1 MGRGILVEF
10 GFCSLYGKD
19 DKGISNFFKEANN
32 RDVLGLRPMN
42 NRISEILFP
51 ECTTLMPNLV
61 YIYYLNAIYHVLKEK
76 GSEDDIDYYERMI
89 SHHIVEKHREECKGK
104 GFFDDA
110 KDRAYKKYKNKMKML
125 HYLDEGY
132 SINNVCLLD
141 ILKETDRYRFVKNV
155 IDNVEVGSDVE
166 DLTDYEKGCIYSPG
180 KLDEIEKLDYIR
192 RVLMPDDSRI
202 CRYSYTSNI
211 IASFLVPKSNKR
223 EDPVSKIYQKGKD
236 GKFEYKKLEELLEE
250 LKIKQNS
257 KSLYEFEE
265 IDKYDKYEDKYE
277 DKYGERVVIVGE
289 NGFCMYEYLRQS
301 QIYSIIQYIA
311 KLSYKRLLFSRDDD
325 KRKAYEEKIR
335 SKIAAYFEISNKI
348 KKEKIKKER
357 INNYWKKK
365 YENEN
370 FKGFI
375 SQGENGDLEECWNF
389 INKITIELDKIKK
402 FPNGQKKDK
411 KDINT
416 IYIEGIAKIVK
427 EREKQVQGAASKLGT
442 NLRNIEDTEDY
453 IDTFRWEYRP
463 TESQNRSPGTITM
476 CVSYYISEL
485 FYNYIKWE

>member
-1 MGRGILVEF
+1 MEF

-19 DKGISNFFKEANN
+19 DRGISNFFKEANN

-89 SHHIVEKHREECKGK
+89 IHHIVEKHREECKGK

-132 SINNVCLLD
+132 SINDVCLLD

-166 DLTDYEKGCIYSPG
+166 DLTDYEKDYIYSPG

-192 RVLMPDDSRI
+192 RVLMPDDDRI

-211 IASFLVPKSNKR
+211 IASFLGFKRAPVSNKKDVLR
-223 EDPVSKIYQKGKD
+223 EDSVSKLYKEGKA
-236 GKFEYKKLEELLEE
+236 GKFKYEELEE
-250 LKIKQNS
+250 LKIRQNG
-257 KSLYEFEE
+257 KSLYKFEE
-265 IDKYDKYEDKYE
+265 IDKY
-277 DKYGERVVIVGE
+277 GESIVGK
-289 NGFCMYEYLRQS
+289 FCMYEYLRQS

-335 SKIAAYFEISNKI
+335 SEIAAYFEISTEI
-348 KKEKIKKER
+348 KDDEIK
-357 INNYWKKK
+357 NYWKKK
-365 YENEN
+365 YENC
-370 FKGFI
+370 KGFI
-375 SQGENGDLEECWNF
+375 SQGEDGDLEECWNF
-389 INKITIELDKIKK
+389 INEIT
-402 FPNGQKKDK
+402 QKLKNVDI

-416 IYIEGIAKIVK
+416 SDIDEIASIVK
-427 EREKQVQGAASKLGT
+427 KREKYVQGAASKLGT

-463 TESQNRSPGTITM
+463 TERQNRSPGTITM

-485 FYNYIKWE
+485 FYN

>member
-1 MGRGILVEF
+1 MEF

-19 DKGISNFFKEANN
+19 DRGISNFFKEANN

-132 SINNVCLLD
+132 SINDVCLLD

-166 DLTDYEKGCIYSPG
+166 DLTDEQDYIYSPG

-192 RVLMPDDSRI
+192 RVLMPDDDRI

-211 IASFLVPKSNKR
+211 IASFLGFKRAPVSNKKDVLR
-223 EDPVSKIYQKGKD
+223 EDSVSKLYKEGKA
-236 GKFEYKKLEELLEE
+236 GKFKYEKLEDLLEE
-250 LKIKQNS
+250 LKIRQNG
-257 KSLYEFEE
+257 KSLYKFEE
-265 IDKYDKYEDKYE
+265 IDKY
-277 DKYGERVVIVGE
+277 GESIVGK
-289 NGFCMYEYLRQS
+289 FCMYEYLRQS

-335 SKIAAYFEISNKI
+335 SEIAAYFEISTEI
-348 KKEKIKKER
+348 KDDEIK
-357 INNYWKKK
+357 NYWKKK
-365 YENEN
+365 YENC
-370 FKGFI
+370 KGFI
-375 SQGENGDLEECWNF
+375 SQGEDGDLEECWNF
-389 INKITIELDKIKK
+389 INEIT
-402 FPNGQKKDK
+402 QKLKNVDI

-416 IYIEGIAKIVK
+416 SDIDEIASIVK
-427 EREKQVQGAASKLGT
+427 KREKYVQGAASKLGT

-463 TESQNRSPGTITM
+463 TERQNRSPGTITM

-485 FYNYIKWE
+485 FYN

>member
-1 MGRGILVEF
+1 MYNWCRALHRDVGVRHFLNMGRGILVEF

-76 GSEDDIDYYERMI
+76 GSEDDVDYYEKMI

-125 HYLDEGY
+125 HYLDEKY
-132 SINNVCLLD
+132 SINGVCLLD
-141 ILKETDRYRFVKNV
+141 ILRETDRYRFVKNV

-211 IASFLVPKSNKR
+211 ITSFLGFKR
-223 EDPVSKIYQKGKD
+223 APVSKIYKKGKE
-236 GKFEYKKLEELLEE
+236 GKFKYEKLEDLLEE

-265 IDKYDKYEDKYE
+265 IDNYGKDIEGKY
-277 DKYGERVVIVGE
+277 
-289 NGFCMYEYLRQS
+289 NGFRMYEYLRQS

-311 KLSYKRLLFSRDDD
+311 KLSYKWLLFSRDDD
-325 KRKAYEEKIR
+325 KRKSYEEKIK
-335 SKIAAYFEISNKI
+335 SEIAAYFDISTEIKDAGI
-348 KKEKIKKER
+348 K
-357 INNYWKKK
+357 NYWKKK
-365 YENEN
+365 YENC
-370 FKGFI
+370 KGFI
-375 SQGENGDLEECWNF
+375 SQGEDGDLEECWNF
-389 INKITIELDKIKK
+389 INKLT
-402 FPNGQKKDK
+402 QKLKEVDI

-416 IYIEGIAKIVK
+416 SDIKEIARIVE

-463 TESQNRSPGTITM
+463 TERQNRSLGIM

>member
-1 MGRGILVEF
+1 MRRGILVEF

-132 SINNVCLLD
+132 SINDVCLLD

-166 DLTDYEKGCIYSPG
+166 DLTDYEKDYIYSPG
-180 KLDEIEKLDYIR
+180 ELDEIEKLDYIR
-192 RVLMPDDSRI
+192 RVLMPDDDRI

-211 IASFLVPKSNKR
+211 IASFLGFKRAPVSNKKDVLR
-223 EDPVSKIYQKGKD
+223 EDSVSKLYKEGKA
-236 GKFEYKKLEELLEE
+236 GKFKYEKLEDLLEE
-250 LKIKQNS
+250 LKIRQNS
-257 KSLYEFEE
+257 KSLYKFEE
-265 IDKYDKYEDKYE
+265 IDKY
-277 DKYGERVVIVGE
+277 GESIVGK
-289 NGFCMYEYLRQS
+289 FCMYEYLRQS
-301 QIYSIIQYIA
+301 QIYSIIHYIA

-335 SKIAAYFEISNKI
+335 SEIAAYFEISTEI
-348 KKEKIKKER
+348 KDDEIK
-357 INNYWKKK
+357 NYWKKK
-365 YENEN
+365 YENC
-370 FKGFI
+370 KGFI
-375 SQGENGDLEECWNF
+375 SQGEDGDLEECWNF
-389 INKITIELDKIKK
+389 INEIT
-402 FPNGQKKDK
+402 QKLKNVDI

-416 IYIEGIAKIVK
+416 SDIDEIASIVK
-427 EREKQVQGAASKLGT
+427 KREKYVQGAASKLGT

-463 TESQNRSPGTITM
+463 TERQNRSPGTITM

-485 FYNYIKWE
+485 FYN

>member
-132 SINNVCLLD
+132 SINDVCLLD
-141 ILKETDRYRFVKNV
+141 ILKETDRYKFVKNV

-166 DLTDYEKGCIYSPG
+166 DLTDYEKDYIYSPG

-192 RVLMPDDSRI
+192 RVLMPDDDRI

-211 IASFLVPKSNKR
+211 IASFLGFKRAPVSNKKDVLR
-223 EDPVSKIYQKGKD
+223 EDSVSKLYKEGKA
-236 GKFEYKKLEELLEE
+236 GKFKYEKLEDLLEE
-250 LKIKQNS
+250 LKIRQNS
-257 KSLYEFEE
+257 KSLYKFEE
-265 IDKYDKYEDKYE
+265 IDKY
-277 DKYGERVVIVGE
+277 GESIVGK
-289 NGFCMYEYLRQS
+289 FCMYEYLRQS

-335 SKIAAYFEISNKI
+335 SEIAAYFEISTEI
-348 KKEKIKKER
+348 KDDEIKDDEIK
-357 INNYWKKK
+357 NYWKKK
-365 YENEN
+365 YENC
-370 FKGFI
+370 KGFI
-375 SQGENGDLEECWNF
+375 SQGEDGDLEECWNF
-389 INKITIELDKIKK
+389 INKITKK
-402 FPNGQKKDK
+402 LEEVDI

-416 IYIEGIAKIVK
+416 SDIDEIASIVK
-427 EREKQVQGAASKLGT
+427 KREKYVQGAASKLGT

-463 TESQNRSPGTITM
+463 TERQNRSPGTITM

-485 FYNYIKWE
+485 FYN

>member
-19 DKGISNFFKEANN
+19 DRGISNFFKEANN

-132 SINNVCLLD
+132 SINDVCLLD

-166 DLTDYEKGCIYSPG
+166 DLTDYEKDYIYSPG

-192 RVLMPDDSRI
+192 RVLMPDDDRI

-211 IASFLVPKSNKR
+211 IASFLGFKRAPVSNKKDLLR
-223 EDPVSKIYQKGKD
+223 EDSVSKLYKEGKA
-236 GKFEYKKLEELLEE
+236 GKFKYEKLEDLLEE
-250 LKIKQNS
+250 LKIRQNG
-257 KSLYEFEE
+257 KSLYKFEE
-265 IDKYDKYEDKYE
+265 IDKY
-277 DKYGERVVIVGE
+277 GESIVGK
-289 NGFCMYEYLRQS
+289 FCMYEYLRQS

-335 SKIAAYFEISNKI
+335 SEIAAYFEISTEI
-348 KKEKIKKER
+348 KDDEIK
-357 INNYWKKK
+357 NYWKKK
-365 YENEN
+365 YENC
-370 FKGFI
+370 KGFI
-375 SQGENGDLEECWNF
+375 SQGEDGDLEECWNF
-389 INKITIELDKIKK
+389 INEIT
-402 FPNGQKKDK
+402 QKLKNVDI

-416 IYIEGIAKIVK
+416 SDIDEIASIVK
-427 EREKQVQGAASKLGT
+427 KREKYVQGAASKLGT

-463 TESQNRSPGTITM
+463 TERQNRSPGTITM

-485 FYNYIKWE
+485 FYN

>member
-19 DKGISNFFKEANN
+19 DRGISNFFKEANN

-132 SINNVCLLD
+132 SINDVCLLD

-166 DLTDYEKGCIYSPG
+166 DLTDYEKDYIYSPG

-192 RVLMPDDSRI
+192 RVLMPDDDRI

-211 IASFLVPKSNKR
+211 IASFLGFKRAPVSNKKDVLR
-223 EDPVSKIYQKGKD
+223 EDSVSKLYKEGKA
-236 GKFEYKKLEELLEE
+236 GKFKYEKLEDLLEE
-250 LKIKQNS
+250 LKIRQNG
-257 KSLYEFEE
+257 KSLYKFEE
-265 IDKYDKYEDKYE
+265 IDKY
-277 DKYGERVVIVGE
+277 GESIVGK
-289 NGFCMYEYLRQS
+289 FCMYEYLRQS

-335 SKIAAYFEISNKI
+335 SEIAAYFEISTEI
-348 KKEKIKKER
+348 KDDEIK
-357 INNYWKKK
+357 NYWKKK
-365 YENEN
+365 YENC
-370 FKGFI
+370 KGFI
-375 SQGENGDLEECWNF
+375 SQGEDGDLEECWNF
-389 INKITIELDKIKK
+389 INEIT
-402 FPNGQKKDK
+402 QKLKNVDI

-416 IYIEGIAKIVK
+416 SDIDEIASIVK
-427 EREKQVQGAASKLGT
+427 KREKYVQGAASKLGT

-453 IDTFRWEYRP
+453 IDTFR
-463 TESQNRSPGTITM
+463 
-476 CVSYYISEL
+476 
-485 FYNYIKWE
+485 

>member
-19 DKGISNFFKEANN
+19 DRGISNFFKEANN

-132 SINNVCLLD
+132 SINDVCLLD

-166 DLTDYEKGCIYSPG
+166 DLTDYEKDYIYSPG

-192 RVLMPDDSRI
+192 RVLMPDDDRI

-211 IASFLVPKSNKR
+211 IASFLGFKRAPVSNKKDVLR
-223 EDPVSKIYQKGKD
+223 EDSVSKLYKEGKA
-236 GKFEYKKLEELLEE
+236 GKFKYEKLEDLLEE
-250 LKIKQNS
+250 LKIRQHG
-257 KSLYEFEE
+257 KSLYKFEE
-265 IDKYDKYEDKYE
+265 IDKY
-277 DKYGERVVIVGE
+277 GESIVGK
-289 NGFCMYEYLRQS
+289 FCMYEYLRQS

-335 SKIAAYFEISNKI
+335 SEIAAYFEISTEI
-348 KKEKIKKER
+348 KDDEIK
-357 INNYWKKK
+357 NYWKKK
-365 YENEN
+365 YENC
-370 FKGFI
+370 KGFI
-375 SQGENGDLEECWNF
+375 SQGEDGDLEECWNF
-389 INKITIELDKIKK
+389 INEIT
-402 FPNGQKKDK
+402 QKLKNVDI

-416 IYIEGIAKIVK
+416 SDIDEIASIVK
-427 EREKQVQGAASKLGT
+427 KREKYVQGAASKLGT

-463 TESQNRSPGTITM
+463 TERQNRSPGTITM

-485 FYNYIKWE
+485 FYN

>member
-1 MGRGILVEF
+1 MEF

-76 GSEDDIDYYERMI
+76 GSEDDVDYYERMI

-125 HYLDEGY
+125 HYLDEKY
-132 SINNVCLLD
+132 SINGVCLLD
-141 ILKETDRYRFVKNV
+141 ILRETDRYRFVKNV

-166 DLTDYEKGCIYSPG
+166 DLTDYEKDYIYSPG

-192 RVLMPDDSRI
+192 RVLMPDDDRI

-211 IASFLVPKSNKR
+211 IASFLAPVSNKKDVLR
-223 EDPVSKIYQKGKD
+223 EDSVSKLYKEGKE
-236 GKFEYKKLEELLEE
+236 GKFKYEKLEDLLEE
-250 LKIKQNS
+250 LKIKPKS
-257 KSLYEFEE
+257 KYLYEFEK
-265 IDKYDKYEDKYE
+265 IDKYDKY
-277 DKYGERVVIVGE
+277 GESIVGKD
-289 NGFCMYEYLRQS
+289 NGFYMYEYLRQS

-311 KLSYKRLLFSRDDD
+311 KLSYKWLLFSRDDD
-325 KRKAYEEKIR
+325 KRKSYEEKIR
-335 SKIAAYFEISNKI
+335 SEIAVYFEISTEI
-348 KKEKIKKER
+348 KEEKIE
-357 INNYWKKK
+357 NYWKKK
-365 YENEN
+365 YEDC
-370 FKGFI
+370 KSFI
-375 SQGENGDLEECWNF
+375 SQGEDGDLGECWDF
-389 INKITIELDKIKK
+389 INKLTIELE
-402 FPNGQKKDK
+402 

-416 IYIEGIAKIVK
+416 SDIEKIASIVE
-427 EREKQVQGAASKLGT
+427 EREKHVQGAASKLGT

-463 TESQNRSPGTITM
+463 TESQNRYPGTITM

>member
-19 DKGISNFFKEANN
+19 DRGISNFFKEANN

-132 SINNVCLLD
+132 SINDVCLLD
-141 ILKETDRYRFVKNV
+141 ILKETDRYKFVKNV

-166 DLTDYEKGCIYSPG
+166 DLTDYEKDYIYSPG
-180 KLDEIEKLDYIR
+180 KLDEIEKMDYIR
-192 RVLMPDDSRI
+192 RVLMPDDDRI

-211 IASFLVPKSNKR
+211 IASFLGLKKTPVSNKKDVLR
-223 EDPVSKIYQKGKD
+223 EDSVSKLYKEGKA
-236 GKFEYKKLEELLEE
+236 GKFKYEKLED
-250 LKIKQNS
+250 LKIRQNS
-257 KSLYEFEE
+257 KSLYKFEE
-265 IDKYDKYEDKYE
+265 IDN
-277 DKYGERVVIVGE
+277 YGESIKGK
-289 NGFCMYEYLRQS
+289 FCMYEYLRQS

-311 KLSYKRLLFSRDDD
+311 KLSYKWLLFRRDDD

-335 SKIAAYFEISNKI
+335 SEIAAYFEISTEI
-348 KKEKIKKER
+348 KEEKIK
-357 INNYWKKK
+357 NYWTGK
-365 YENEN
+365 YEKC
-370 FKGFI
+370 KGFI
-375 SQGENGDLEECWNF
+375 GHGENGDLEECWNF
-389 INKITIELDKIKK
+389 IYKITKK
-402 FPNGQKKDK
+402 LEEVDI

-416 IYIEGIAKIVK
+416 SDIEKIAKIVE
-427 EREKQVQGAASKLGT
+427 EREKHVQGAASKLGT

-463 TESQNRSPGTITM
+463 TERQNRFPGTITM

-485 FYNYIKWE
+485 FYN

>member
-19 DKGISNFFKEANN
+19 DRGISNFFKEANN

-132 SINNVCLLD
+132 SINDVCLLD

-166 DLTDYEKGCIYSPG
+166 DLTDYEKDYIYSPG

-192 RVLMPDDSRI
+192 RVLMPDDDRI

-211 IASFLVPKSNKR
+211 IASFLGFKRAPVSNKKDVLR
-223 EDPVSKIYQKGKD
+223 EDSVSKLYKEGKA
-236 GKFEYKKLEELLEE
+236 GKFKYEKLEDLLEE
-250 LKIKQNS
+250 LKIRQNG
-257 KSLYEFEE
+257 KSLYKFEE
-265 IDKYDKYEDKYE
+265 IDKY
-277 DKYGERVVIVGE
+277 GESIVGK
-289 NGFCMYEYLRQS
+289 FCMYEYLRQS

-335 SKIAAYFEISNKI
+335 SEIAAYFEISTEI
-348 KKEKIKKER
+348 KDDEIK
-357 INNYWKKK
+357 NYWKKK
-365 YENEN
+365 YENC
-370 FKGFI
+370 KGFI
-375 SQGENGDLEECWNF
+375 SQGEDGDLEECWNF
-389 INKITIELDKIKK
+389 INEIT
-402 FPNGQKKDK
+402 QKLKNVDI

-416 IYIEGIAKIVK
+416 SDIDEIASIVK
-427 EREKQVQGAASKLGT
+427 KREKYVQGAASKLGT

-463 TESQNRSPGTITM
+463 TERQNRSPGTITM

-485 FYNYIKWE
+485 FYN

>member
-1 MGRGILVEF
+1 MEF

-19 DKGISNFFKEANN
+19 DRGISNFFKEANN

-132 SINNVCLLD
+132 SINDVCLLD

-166 DLTDYEKGCIYSPG
+166 DLTDYEKDYIYSPG

-192 RVLMPDDSRI
+192 RVLMPDDDRI

-211 IASFLVPKSNKR
+211 IASFLGFKRAPVSNKKDVLR
-223 EDPVSKIYQKGKD
+223 EDSVSKLYKEGKA
-236 GKFEYKKLEELLEE
+236 GKFKYEKLEDLLEE
-250 LKIKQNS
+250 LKIRQNS
-257 KSLYEFEE
+257 KSLYKFEE
-265 IDKYDKYEDKYE
+265 IDKY
-277 DKYGERVVIVGE
+277 GESIVGK
-289 NGFCMYEYLRQS
+289 FCMYEYLRQS

-335 SKIAAYFEISNKI
+335 SEIAAYFEISTEI
-348 KKEKIKKER
+348 KDDEIK
-357 INNYWKKK
+357 NYWKKK
-365 YENEN
+365 YENC
-370 FKGFI
+370 KGFI
-375 SQGENGDLEECWNF
+375 SQGEDGDLEECWNF
-389 INKITIELDKIKK
+389 INEIT
-402 FPNGQKKDK
+402 QKLKNVDI

-416 IYIEGIAKIVK
+416 SDIDEIASIVK
-427 EREKQVQGAASKLGT
+427 KREKYVQGAASKLGT

-463 TESQNRSPGTITM
+463 TERQNRSPGTITM

-485 FYNYIKWE
+485 FYN

>member
-76 GSEDDIDYYERMI
+76 GSEDDVDYYERMI
-89 SHHIVEKHREECKGK
+89 SHHIVEKHREECKRK

-125 HYLDEGY
+125 HYLDEEY

-211 IASFLVPKSNKR
+211 ITSFLGFKR
-223 EDPVSKIYQKGKD
+223 APVSKIYKKGKE
-236 GKFEYKKLEELLEE
+236 GKFKYEKLEDLLEE

-265 IDKYDKYEDKYE
+265 IDN
-277 DKYGERVVIVGE
+277 YGKDIEGE
-289 NGFCMYEYLRQS
+289 YNRFRMYEYLRQS

-311 KLSYKRLLFSRDDD
+311 KLSYKWLLFSRDDD
-325 KRKAYEEKIR
+325 KRKSYEEKIR
-335 SKIAAYFEISNKI
+335 SEIAAYFEISTEI
-348 KKEKIKKER
+348 KDDIKE
-357 INNYWKKK
+357 NYWEKK
-365 YENEN
+365 YKNC
-370 FKGFI
+370 KGFI
-375 SQGENGDLEECWNF
+375 SQGEDGDLGECWDF
-389 INKITIELDKIKK
+389 IYELTEKLGEVDI
-402 FPNGQKKDK
+402 

-416 IYIEGIAKIVK
+416 SDIDTIAGIVE

-485 FYNYIKWE
+485 FYDYIKWE

>member
-1 MGRGILVEF
+1 MEF

-19 DKGISNFFKEANN
+19 DRGISNFFKEANN

-132 SINNVCLLD
+132 SINDVCLLD

-166 DLTDYEKGCIYSPG
+166 DLTDYEKDYIYSPG

-192 RVLMPDDSRI
+192 RVLMPDDDRI

-211 IASFLVPKSNKR
+211 IASFLGFKRAPVSNKKDVLR
-223 EDPVSKIYQKGKD
+223 EDSVSKLYKEGKA
-236 GKFEYKKLEELLEE
+236 GKFKYEKLEDLLEE
-250 LKIKQNS
+250 LKIRQNS
-257 KSLYEFEE
+257 KSLYKFEE
-265 IDKYDKYEDKYE
+265 IDKY
-277 DKYGERVVIVGE
+277 GESIVGK
-289 NGFCMYEYLRQS
+289 FCMYEYLRQS

-335 SKIAAYFEISNKI
+335 SEIAAYFEISTEI
-348 KKEKIKKER
+348 KDDEIK
-357 INNYWKKK
+357 NYWKKK
-365 YENEN
+365 YENC
-370 FKGFI
+370 KGFI
-375 SQGENGDLEECWNF
+375 SQGEDGDLEECWNF
-389 INKITIELDKIKK
+389 INEIT
-402 FPNGQKKDK
+402 QKLKNVDI

-416 IYIEGIAKIVK
+416 SDIDEIASIVK
-427 EREKQVQGAASKLGT
+427 KREKYVQGAASKLGT

-453 IDTFRWEYRP
+453 IAR
-463 TESQNRSPGTITM
+463 ESVCGR
-476 CVSYYISEL
+476 
-485 FYNYIKWE
+485 

>member
-10 GFCSLYGKD
+10 GFCSLYGKGD
-19 DKGISNFFKEANN
+19 RGISNFFKEANN
-32 RDVLGLRPMN
+32 KDVLGLRPMN

-76 GSEDDIDYYERMI
+76 GSEDDVDYYERMI

-125 HYLDEGY
+125 HYLDEKY
-132 SINNVCLLD
+132 SINGVCLLD
-141 ILKETDRYRFVKNV
+141 ILKETDRYKFVKNV

-166 DLTDYEKGCIYSPG
+166 DLTDYEKDYIYSPG

-192 RVLMPDDSRI
+192 RVLMPDDDRI

-211 IASFLVPKSNKR
+211 IASFLAPVSNKKDVLR
-223 EDPVSKIYQKGKD
+223 EDSVSKLYKEGKE
-236 GKFEYKKLEELLEE
+236 GKFKYEKLEDLLEE
-250 LKIKQNS
+250 LKIKPKS
-257 KSLYEFEE
+257 KYLYEFEK
-265 IDKYDKYEDKYE
+265 IDKYDKY
-277 DKYGERVVIVGE
+277 GESIVGKD
-289 NGFCMYEYLRQS
+289 NGFYMYEYLRQS

-311 KLSYKRLLFSRDDD
+311 KLSYKWLLFSRDDD
-325 KRKAYEEKIR
+325 KRKSYEEKIR
-335 SKIAAYFEISNKI
+335 SEIAVYFEISTEI
-348 KKEKIKKER
+348 KEEKIE
-357 INNYWKKK
+357 NYWKKK
-365 YENEN
+365 YEDC
-370 FKGFI
+370 KSFI
-375 SQGENGDLEECWNF
+375 SQREDGDLGECWDF
-389 INKITIELDKIKK
+389 INKLTIELE
-402 FPNGQKKDK
+402 

-416 IYIEGIAKIVK
+416 SDIEKIASIVE
-427 EREKQVQGAASKLGT
+427 EREKHVQGAASKLGT

-463 TESQNRSPGTITM
+463 TESQNRYPGTITM

>member
-1 MGRGILVEF
+1 MEF

-19 DKGISNFFKEANN
+19 DRGISNFFKEANN

-132 SINNVCLLD
+132 SINDVCLLD

-166 DLTDYEKGCIYSPG
+166 DLTDYEKDYIYSPG

-192 RVLMPDDSRI
+192 RVLMPDDDRI

-211 IASFLVPKSNKR
+211 IASFLGFKRAPVSNKKDVLR
-223 EDPVSKIYQKGKD
+223 EDSVSKLYKEGKA
-236 GKFEYKKLEELLEE
+236 GKFKYEKLEDLLEE
-250 LKIKQNS
+250 LKIRQNG
-257 KSLYEFEE
+257 KSLYKFEE
-265 IDKYDKYEDKYE
+265 IDKY
-277 DKYGERVVIVGE
+277 GESIVGK
-289 NGFCMYEYLRQS
+289 FCMYEYLRQS

-335 SKIAAYFEISNKI
+335 SEIAAYFEISTEI
-348 KKEKIKKER
+348 KDDEIK
-357 INNYWKKK
+357 NYWKKK
-365 YENEN
+365 YENC
-370 FKGFI
+370 KGFI
-375 SQGENGDLEECWNF
+375 SQGEDGDLEECWNF
-389 INKITIELDKIKK
+389 INEIT
-402 FPNGQKKDK
+402 QKLKNVDI

-416 IYIEGIAKIVK
+416 SDIDEIASIVK
-427 EREKQVQGAASKLGT
+427 KREKYVRGAASKLGT

-463 TESQNRSPGTITM
+463 TERQNRSPGTITM

-485 FYNYIKWE
+485 FYN

>member
-1 MGRGILVEF
+1 MEF

-19 DKGISNFFKEANN
+19 DRGISNFFKEANN
-32 RDVLGLRPMN
+32 KDVLGLRPMN

-61 YIYYLNAIYHVLKEK
+61 YIYYLNAIYHVLKEN

-125 HYLDEGY
+125 HYLDEKY
-132 SINNVCLLD
+132 SINGVCLLD
-141 ILKETDRYRFVKNV
+141 ILKETDRYKFVKNV

-192 RVLMPDDSRI
+192 RVLMPDDDRI

-211 IASFLVPKSNKR
+211 IASFLGFKKTPVSNKKDVLR
-223 EDPVSKIYQKGKD
+223 EDSVSKLYKEGKA
-236 GKFEYKKLEELLEE
+236 GKFKYEKLED
-250 LKIKQNS
+250 LKIRQNS
-257 KSLYEFEE
+257 KSLYKFEE
-265 IDKYDKYEDKYE
+265 IDN
-277 DKYGERVVIVGE
+277 YGESIVGKD
-289 NGFCMYEYLRQS
+289 NGFRMYEYLRQS

-311 KLSYKRLLFSRDDD
+311 KLSYKRLLFRRDDD

-335 SKIAAYFEISNKI
+335 SEIAAYFKICNKI
-348 KKEKIKKER
+348 
-357 INNYWKKK
+357 NGNYWKSK
-365 YENEN
+365 YEKC
-370 FKGFI
+370 KGFI
-375 SQGENGDLEECWNF
+375 SQGEDGDLEECWNF
-389 INKITIELDKIKK
+389 IYKITKK
-402 FPNGQKKDK
+402 LEEVDI

-416 IYIEGIAKIVK
+416 SDIEKIAKIVE
-427 EREKQVQGAASKLGT
+427 EREKHVQGAASKLGT

-463 TESQNRSPGTITM
+463 TERQNRSPGTITM

-485 FYNYIKWE
+485 FYN

>member
-1 MGRGILVEF
+1 MSGIFEYGKGILVEF

-19 DKGISNFFKEANN
+19 DRGISNFFKEANN

-132 SINNVCLLD
+132 SINDVCLLD

-166 DLTDYEKGCIYSPG
+166 DLTDYEKDYIYSPG

-192 RVLMPDDSRI
+192 RVLMPDDDRI

-211 IASFLVPKSNKR
+211 IASFLGFKRAPVSNKKDVLR
-223 EDPVSKIYQKGKD
+223 EDSVSKLYKEGKA
-236 GKFEYKKLEELLEE
+236 GKFKYEKLEDLLEE
-250 LKIKQNS
+250 LKIRQNS
-257 KSLYEFEE
+257 KSLYKFEE
-265 IDKYDKYEDKYE
+265 IDKY
-277 DKYGERVVIVGE
+277 GESIVGK
-289 NGFCMYEYLRQS
+289 FCMYEYLRQS

-335 SKIAAYFEISNKI
+335 SEIAAYFEISTEI
-348 KKEKIKKER
+348 KDDEIK
-357 INNYWKKK
+357 NYWKKK
-365 YENEN
+365 YENC
-370 FKGFI
+370 KGFI
-375 SQGENGDLEECWNF
+375 SQGEDGDLEECWNF
-389 INKITIELDKIKK
+389 INEIT
-402 FPNGQKKDK
+402 QKLKNVDI

-416 IYIEGIAKIVK
+416 SDIDEIASIVK
-427 EREKQVQGAASKLGT
+427 KREKYVQGAASKLGT

-463 TESQNRSPGTITM
+463 TERQNRFPGTITM

-485 FYNYIKWE
+485 FYN

>member
-1 MGRGILVEF
+1 MEF

-19 DKGISNFFKEANN
+19 DRGISNFFKEANN

-132 SINNVCLLD
+132 SINDVCLLD

-166 DLTDYEKGCIYSPG
+166 DLTDYEKDYIYSPG

-192 RVLMPDDSRI
+192 RVLMPDDDRI

-211 IASFLVPKSNKR
+211 IASFLGFKRAPVSNKKDVLR
-223 EDPVSKIYQKGKD
+223 EDYVSKLYKEGKA
-236 GKFEYKKLEELLEE
+236 GKFKYEKLEDLLEE
-250 LKIKQNS
+250 LKIRQNS
-257 KSLYEFEE
+257 KSLYKFEE
-265 IDKYDKYEDKYE
+265 IDKY
-277 DKYGERVVIVGE
+277 GESIVGK
-289 NGFCMYEYLRQS
+289 FCMYEYLRQS

-335 SKIAAYFEISNKI
+335 SEIAAYFEISTEI
-348 KKEKIKKER
+348 KDDEIK
-357 INNYWKKK
+357 NYWKKK
-365 YENEN
+365 YENC
-370 FKGFI
+370 KGFI
-375 SQGENGDLEECWNF
+375 SQGEDGDLEECWNF
-389 INKITIELDKIKK
+389 INEIT
-402 FPNGQKKDK
+402 QKLKNVDI

-416 IYIEGIAKIVK
+416 SDIDEIASIVK
-427 EREKQVQGAASKLGT
+427 KREKYVQGAASKLGT

-463 TESQNRSPGTITM
+463 TERQNRSPGTITM

-485 FYNYIKWE
+485 FYN

>member
-19 DKGISNFFKEANN
+19 DRGISNFFKEANN

-132 SINNVCLLD
+132 SINDVCLLD

-166 DLTDYEKGCIYSPG
+166 DLTDYEKDYIYSPG

-192 RVLMPDDSRI
+192 RVLMPDDDRI

-211 IASFLVPKSNKR
+211 IASFLGFKRAPVSNKKDVLR
-223 EDPVSKIYQKGKD
+223 EDSVSKLYKEGKA
-236 GKFEYKKLEELLEE
+236 GKFKYEKLEDLLEE
-250 LKIKQNS
+250 LKIRQNG
-257 KSLYEFEE
+257 KSLYKFEE
-265 IDKYDKYEDKYE
+265 IDKY
-277 DKYGERVVIVGE
+277 GESIVGK
-289 NGFCMYEYLRQS
+289 FCMYEYLRQS

-335 SKIAAYFEISNKI
+335 SEIAAYFEISTEI
-348 KKEKIKKER
+348 KDDEIK
-357 INNYWKKK
+357 NYWKKK
-365 YENEN
+365 YENC
-370 FKGFI
+370 KGFI
-375 SQGENGDLEECWNF
+375 SQGEDGDLEECWNF
-389 INKITIELDKIKK
+389 INEIT
-402 FPNGQKKDK
+402 QKLKNVDI

-416 IYIEGIAKIVK
+416 SDIDEIASIVK
-427 EREKQVQGAASKLGT
+427 KREKYVQGAASKLGT

-463 TESQNRSPGTITM
+463 TERQNRFPGTITM

-485 FYNYIKWE
+485 FYN

>member
-10 GFCSLYGKD
+10 GFCSLYGKGD
-19 DKGISNFFKEANN
+19 RGISNFFKEANN
-32 RDVLGLRPMN
+32 KDVLGLRPMN

-76 GSEDDIDYYERMI
+76 GSEDDVDYYERMI

-125 HYLDEGY
+125 HYLDEKY
-132 SINNVCLLD
+132 SINGVCLLD
-141 ILKETDRYRFVKNV
+141 ILKETDRYKFVKNV

-166 DLTDYEKGCIYSPG
+166 DLTDYEKAYIYSPG

-192 RVLMPDDSRI
+192 RVLMPDDDRI

-211 IASFLVPKSNKR
+211 IASFLAPVSNKKDVLR
-223 EDPVSKIYQKGKD
+223 EDSVSKLYKEGKE
-236 GKFEYKKLEELLEE
+236 GKFKYEKLEDLLEE
-250 LKIKQNS
+250 LKIKPKS
-257 KSLYEFEE
+257 KYLYEFEK
-265 IDKYDKYEDKYE
+265 IDKYDKY
-277 DKYGERVVIVGE
+277 GESIVGKD
-289 NGFCMYEYLRQS
+289 NGFYMYEYLRQS

-311 KLSYKRLLFSRDDD
+311 KLSYKWLLFSRDDD
-325 KRKAYEEKIR
+325 KRKSYEEKIR
-335 SKIAAYFEISNKI
+335 SEIAVYFEISTEI
-348 KKEKIKKER
+348 KEEKIE
-357 INNYWKKK
+357 NYWKKK
-365 YENEN
+365 YEDC
-370 FKGFI
+370 KSFI
-375 SQGENGDLEECWNF
+375 SQGEDGDLGECWDF
-389 INKITIELDKIKK
+389 INKLTIELE
-402 FPNGQKKDK
+402 

-416 IYIEGIAKIVK
+416 SDIEKIASIVE
-427 EREKQVQGAASKLGT
+427 EREKHVQGAASKLGT

-463 TESQNRSPGTITM
+463 TESQNRYPGTITM

>member
-1 MGRGILVEF
+1 MEF
-10 GFCSLYGKD
+10 GFCSLYGKGD
-19 DKGISNFFKEANN
+19 RGISNFFKEANN
-32 RDVLGLRPMN
+32 KDVLGLRPMN
-42 NRISEILFP
+42 KRISEILFP

-76 GSEDDIDYYERMI
+76 GSEDDVDYYERMI

-125 HYLDEGY
+125 HYLDEKY
-132 SINNVCLLD
+132 SINGVCLLD
-141 ILKETDRYRFVKNV
+141 ILKETDRYKFVKNV

-166 DLTDYEKGCIYSPG
+166 DLTDYEKDYIYSPG

-192 RVLMPDDSRI
+192 RVLMPDDDRI

-211 IASFLVPKSNKR
+211 IASFLAPVSNKKDVLR
-223 EDPVSKIYQKGKD
+223 EDSVSKLYKEGKE
-236 GKFEYKKLEELLEE
+236 GKFKYEKLEDLLEE
-250 LKIKQNS
+250 LKIKPKS
-257 KSLYEFEE
+257 KYLYEFEK
-265 IDKYDKYEDKYE
+265 IDKYDKY
-277 DKYGERVVIVGE
+277 GESIVGKD
-289 NGFCMYEYLRQS
+289 NGFYMYEYLRQS

-311 KLSYKRLLFSRDDD
+311 KLSYKWLLFSRDDD
-325 KRKAYEEKIR
+325 KRKSYEEKIR
-335 SKIAAYFEISNKI
+335 SEIAVYFEISTEI
-348 KKEKIKKER
+348 KEEKIE
-357 INNYWKKK
+357 NYWKKK
-365 YENEN
+365 YEDC
-370 FKGFI
+370 KSFI
-375 SQGENGDLEECWNF
+375 SQGEDGDLGECWDF
-389 INKITIELDKIKK
+389 INKLTIELE
-402 FPNGQKKDK
+402 

-416 IYIEGIAKIVK
+416 SDIEKIASIVE
-427 EREKQVQGAASKLGT
+427 EREKHVQGAASKLGT

-463 TESQNRSPGTITM
+463 TESQNRYPGTITM

>member
-1 MGRGILVEF
+1 MEF

-19 DKGISNFFKEANN
+19 DRGISNFFKEANN

-132 SINNVCLLD
+132 SINDVCLLD

-166 DLTDYEKGCIYSPG
+166 DLTDYENGCIYSPG

-192 RVLMPDDSRI
+192 RVLMPDDDRI

-211 IASFLVPKSNKR
+211 IASFLGFKRAPVSNKKDVLR
-223 EDPVSKIYQKGKD
+223 EDSVSKLYKEGKA
-236 GKFEYKKLEELLEE
+236 GKFKYEKLEDLLEE
-250 LKIKQNS
+250 LKIRQNG
-257 KSLYEFEE
+257 KSLYKFEE
-265 IDKYDKYEDKYE
+265 IDKY
-277 DKYGERVVIVGE
+277 GESIVGK
-289 NGFCMYEYLRQS
+289 FCMYEYLRQS

-335 SKIAAYFEISNKI
+335 SEIAAYFEISTEI
-348 KKEKIKKER
+348 KDDEIK
-357 INNYWKKK
+357 NYWKKK
-365 YENEN
+365 YENC
-370 FKGFI
+370 KGFI
-375 SQGENGDLEECWNF
+375 SQGEDGDLEECWNF
-389 INKITIELDKIKK
+389 INEIT
-402 FPNGQKKDK
+402 QKLKNVDI

-416 IYIEGIAKIVK
+416 SDIDEIASIVK
-427 EREKQVQGAASKLGT
+427 KREKYVQGAASKLGT

-463 TESQNRSPGTITM
+463 TERQNRSPGTITM

-485 FYNYIKWE
+485 FYN

>member
-10 GFCSLYGKD
+10 GFCSLYGKGD
-19 DKGISNFFKEANN
+19 RGISNFFKEANN
-32 RDVLGLRPMN
+32 KDVLGLRPMN

-76 GSEDDIDYYERMI
+76 GSEDDVDYYERMI

-125 HYLDEGY
+125 HYLDEKY
-132 SINNVCLLD
+132 SINGVCLLD
-141 ILKETDRYRFVKNV
+141 ILKETDRYKFVKNV

-166 DLTDYEKGCIYSPG
+166 DLTDYEKDYIYSPG

-192 RVLMPDDSRI
+192 RVLMPDDDRI

-211 IASFLVPKSNKR
+211 IASFLAPVSNKKDVLR
-223 EDPVSKIYQKGKD
+223 EDSVSKLYKEGKE
-236 GKFEYKKLEELLEE
+236 GKFKDEKLEDLLEE
-250 LKIKQNS
+250 LKIKPKS
-257 KSLYEFEE
+257 KYLYEFEK
-265 IDKYDKYEDKYE
+265 IDKYDKY
-277 DKYGERVVIVGE
+277 GESIVGKD
-289 NGFCMYEYLRQS
+289 NGFYMYEYLRQS

-311 KLSYKRLLFSRDDD
+311 KLSYKWLLFSRDDD
-325 KRKAYEEKIR
+325 KRKSYEEKIR
-335 SKIAAYFEISNKI
+335 SEIAVYFEISTEI
-348 KKEKIKKER
+348 KEEKIE
-357 INNYWKKK
+357 NYWKKK
-365 YENEN
+365 YEDC
-370 FKGFI
+370 KSFI
-375 SQGENGDLEECWNF
+375 SQGEDGDLGECWDF
-389 INKITIELDKIKK
+389 INKLTIELE
-402 FPNGQKKDK
+402 

-416 IYIEGIAKIVK
+416 SDIEKIASIVE
-427 EREKQVQGAASKLGT
+427 EREKHVQGAASKLGT

-463 TESQNRSPGTITM
+463 TESQNRYPGTITM

>member
-1 MGRGILVEF
+1 MRRGILVEF

-132 SINNVCLLD
+132 SINDVCLLD

-166 DLTDYEKGCIYSPG
+166 DLTDYEKDYIYSPG

-192 RVLMPDDSRI
+192 RVLMPDDDRI

-211 IASFLVPKSNKR
+211 IASFLGFKRAPVSNKKDVLR
-223 EDPVSKIYQKGKD
+223 EDSVSKLYKEGKA
-236 GKFEYKKLEELLEE
+236 GKFKYEKLEDLLEE
-250 LKIKQNS
+250 LKIRQNS
-257 KSLYEFEE
+257 KSLYKFEE
-265 IDKYDKYEDKYE
+265 IDKY
-277 DKYGERVVIVGE
+277 GESIVGK
-289 NGFCMYEYLRQS
+289 FCMYEYLRQS

-335 SKIAAYFEISNKI
+335 SEIAAYFEISTEI
-348 KKEKIKKER
+348 KDDEIK
-357 INNYWKKK
+357 NYWKKK
-365 YENEN
+365 YENC
-370 FKGFI
+370 KGFI
-375 SQGENGDLEECWNF
+375 SQGEDGDLEECWNF
-389 INKITIELDKIKK
+389 INEIT
-402 FPNGQKKDK
+402 QKLKNVDI

-416 IYIEGIAKIVK
+416 SDIDEIASIVK
-427 EREKQVQGAASKLGT
+427 KREKYVQGAASKLGT

-463 TESQNRSPGTITM
+463 TERQNRSPGTITM

-485 FYNYIKWE
+485 FYN

>member
-1 MGRGILVEF
+1 MRRGILVEF

-132 SINNVCLLD
+132 SINDVCLLD

-166 DLTDYEKGCIYSPG
+166 DLTDYEKDYIYSPG

-192 RVLMPDDSRI
+192 RVLMPDDDRI

-211 IASFLVPKSNKR
+211 IASFLGFKRAPVSNKKDVLR
-223 EDPVSKIYQKGKD
+223 EDSVSKLYKEGKA
-236 GKFEYKKLEELLEE
+236 GKFKYEKLEDLLEE
-250 LKIKQNS
+250 LKIRQNS
-257 KSLYEFEE
+257 KSLYKFEE
-265 IDKYDKYEDKYE
+265 IDKY
-277 DKYGERVVIVGE
+277 GESIVGK
-289 NGFCMYEYLRQS
+289 FCMYEYLRQS

-335 SKIAAYFEISNKI
+335 SEIAAYFEISTEI
-348 KKEKIKKER
+348 KDDEIK
-357 INNYWKKK
+357 NYWKKK
-365 YENEN
+365 YENC
-370 FKGFI
+370 KGFI
-375 SQGENGDLEECWNF
+375 SQGEDGDLEECWNF
-389 INKITIELDKIKK
+389 INEITPKLKNVDI
-402 FPNGQKKDK
+402 

-416 IYIEGIAKIVK
+416 SDIDEIASIVK
-427 EREKQVQGAASKLGT
+427 KREKYVQGAASKLGT

-463 TESQNRSPGTITM
+463 TERQNRSPGTITM

-485 FYNYIKWE
+485 FYN

>member
-10 GFCSLYGKD
+10 GFCSLYGKGD
-19 DKGISNFFKEANN
+19 RGISNFFKEANN
-32 RDVLGLRPMN
+32 KDVLGLRPMN

-76 GSEDDIDYYERMI
+76 GSEDDVDYYERMI

-125 HYLDEGY
+125 HYLDEKY
-132 SINNVCLLD
+132 SINGVCLLD
-141 ILKETDRYRFVKNV
+141 ILKETDRYKFVKNV

-166 DLTDYEKGCIYSPG
+166 DLTDYEKDYIYSPG

-192 RVLMPDDSRI
+192 RVLMPDDDRI

-211 IASFLVPKSNKR
+211 IASFLA
-223 EDPVSKIYQKGKD
+223 PVSKKKDVLREDSVSKLYKEGKE
-236 GKFEYKKLEELLEE
+236 GKFKYEKLEDLLEE
-250 LKIKQNS
+250 LKIKPKS
-257 KSLYEFEE
+257 KYLYEFEK
-265 IDKYDKYEDKYE
+265 IDKYDKY
-277 DKYGERVVIVGE
+277 GESIVGKD
-289 NGFCMYEYLRQS
+289 NGFYMYEYLRQS

-311 KLSYKRLLFSRDDD
+311 KLSYKWLLFSRDDD
-325 KRKAYEEKIR
+325 KRKSYEEKIR
-335 SKIAAYFEISNKI
+335 SEIAVYFEISTEI
-348 KKEKIKKER
+348 KEEKIE
-357 INNYWKKK
+357 NYWKKK
-365 YENEN
+365 YEDC
-370 FKGFI
+370 KSFI
-375 SQGENGDLEECWNF
+375 SQGEDGDLGECWDF
-389 INKITIELDKIKK
+389 INKLTIELE
-402 FPNGQKKDK
+402 

-416 IYIEGIAKIVK
+416 SDIEKIASIVE
-427 EREKQVQGAASKLGT
+427 EREKHVQGAASKLGT

-463 TESQNRSPGTITM
+463 TESQNRYPGTITM

>member
-19 DKGISNFFKEANN
+19 DRGISNFFKEANN

-132 SINNVCLLD
+132 SINDVCLLD

-155 IDNVEVGSDVE
+155 IDNVEVGLDVE
-166 DLTDYEKGCIYSPG
+166 DLTDYEKDYIYSPG

-192 RVLMPDDSRI
+192 RVLMPDDDRI

-211 IASFLVPKSNKR
+211 IASFLGFKRAPVSNKKDVLR
-223 EDPVSKIYQKGKD
+223 EDSVSKLYKEGKA
-236 GKFEYKKLEELLEE
+236 GKFKYEKLEDLLEE
-250 LKIKQNS
+250 LKIRQNG
-257 KSLYEFEE
+257 KSLYKFEE
-265 IDKYDKYEDKYE
+265 IDKY
-277 DKYGERVVIVGE
+277 GESIVGK
-289 NGFCMYEYLRQS
+289 FCMYEYLRQS

-335 SKIAAYFEISNKI
+335 SEIAAYFEISTEI
-348 KKEKIKKER
+348 KDDEIK
-357 INNYWKKK
+357 NYWKKK
-365 YENEN
+365 YENC
-370 FKGFI
+370 KGFI
-375 SQGENGDLEECWNF
+375 SQGEDGDLEECWNF
-389 INKITIELDKIKK
+389 INEIT
-402 FPNGQKKDK
+402 QKLKNVDI

-416 IYIEGIAKIVK
+416 SDIDEIASIVK
-427 EREKQVQGAASKLGT
+427 KREKYVQGAASKLGT

-463 TESQNRSPGTITM
+463 TERQNRSPGTITM

-485 FYNYIKWE
+485 FYN

>member
-1 MGRGILVEF
+1 MEF

-19 DKGISNFFKEANN
+19 DRGISNFFKEANN

-132 SINNVCLLD
+132 SINDVCLLD

-166 DLTDYEKGCIYSPG
+166 DLTDYEKDYIYSPG

-192 RVLMPDDSRI
+192 RVLMPDDDRI

-211 IASFLVPKSNKR
+211 IASFLGFKRAPVSNKKDVLR
-223 EDPVSKIYQKGKD
+223 EDSVSKLYKEGKA
-236 GKFEYKKLEELLEE
+236 GKFKYEKLEDLLEE
-250 LKIKQNS
+250 LKIRQNG
-257 KSLYEFEE
+257 KSLYKFEE
-265 IDKYDKYEDKYE
+265 IDKY
-277 DKYGERVVIVGE
+277 GESIVGK
-289 NGFCMYEYLRQS
+289 FCMYEYLRQS

-335 SKIAAYFEISNKI
+335 SEIAAYFEISTEI
-348 KKEKIKKER
+348 KDDEIK
-357 INNYWKKK
+357 NYWKKK
-365 YENEN
+365 YENC
-370 FKGFI
+370 KGFI
-375 SQGENGDLEECWNF
+375 SQGEDGDLEECWNF
-389 INKITIELDKIKK
+389 INEIT
-402 FPNGQKKDK
+402 QKLKNVDI

-416 IYIEGIAKIVK
+416 SDIDEIASIVK
-427 EREKQVQGAASKLGT
+427 KREKYVQGAASKLGT
-442 NLRNIEDTEDY
+442 NLRNIGDTEDY

-463 TESQNRSPGTITM
+463 TERQNRSPGTITM

-485 FYNYIKWE
+485 FYN

>member
-19 DKGISNFFKEANN
+19 DRGISNFFKEANN
-32 RDVLGLRPMN
+32 RDVLGLKPMN

-132 SINNVCLLD
+132 SINDVCLLD

-166 DLTDYEKGCIYSPG
+166 DLTDYEKDYIYSPG

-192 RVLMPDDSRI
+192 RVLMPDDDRI

-211 IASFLVPKSNKR
+211 IASFLGFKRAPVSNKKDVLR
-223 EDPVSKIYQKGKD
+223 EDSVSKLYKEGKA
-236 GKFEYKKLEELLEE
+236 GKFKYEKLEDLLEE
-250 LKIKQNS
+250 LKIRQNG
-257 KSLYEFEE
+257 KSLYKFEE
-265 IDKYDKYEDKYE
+265 IDKY
-277 DKYGERVVIVGE
+277 GESIVGK
-289 NGFCMYEYLRQS
+289 FCMYEYLRQS

-335 SKIAAYFEISNKI
+335 SEIAAYFEISTEI
-348 KKEKIKKER
+348 KDDEIK
-357 INNYWKKK
+357 NYWKKK
-365 YENEN
+365 YENC
-370 FKGFI
+370 KGFI
-375 SQGENGDLEECWNF
+375 SQGEDGDLEECWNF
-389 INKITIELDKIKK
+389 INEIT
-402 FPNGQKKDK
+402 QKLKNVDI

-416 IYIEGIAKIVK
+416 SDIDEIASIVK
-427 EREKQVQGAASKLGT
+427 KREKYVQGAASKLGT

-463 TESQNRSPGTITM
+463 TERQNRSPGTITM

-485 FYNYIKWE
+485 FYN

>member
-1 MGRGILVEF
+1 MEF

-19 DKGISNFFKEANN
+19 DRGISNFFKEANN

-132 SINNVCLLD
+132 SINDVCLLD
-141 ILKETDRYRFVKNV
+141 ILKETDRYKFVKNV

-166 DLTDYEKGCIYSPG
+166 DLTDYEKDYIYSPG
-180 KLDEIEKLDYIR
+180 KLDEIEKMDYIR
-192 RVLMPDDSRI
+192 RVLMPDDDRI
-202 CRYSYTSNI
+202 YRYSYTSNI
-211 IASFLVPKSNKR
+211 IASFLGLKKTPVSNKKDVLR
-223 EDPVSKIYQKGKD
+223 EDSVLKLYKEGKA
-236 GKFEYKKLEELLEE
+236 GKFKYEKLEDLLEE
-250 LKIKQNS
+250 LKIRQNG
-257 KSLYEFEE
+257 KSLYKFEE
-265 IDKYDKYEDKYE
+265 IDKY
-277 DKYGERVVIVGE
+277 GESIVGK
-289 NGFCMYEYLRQS
+289 FCMYEYLRQS

-335 SKIAAYFEISNKI
+335 SEIAAYFEISTEI
-348 KKEKIKKER
+348 KDDEIK
-357 INNYWKKK
+357 NYWKKK
-365 YENEN
+365 YENC
-370 FKGFI
+370 KGFI
-375 SQGENGDLEECWNF
+375 SQGEDGDLEECWNF
-389 INKITIELDKIKK
+389 INEIT
-402 FPNGQKKDK
+402 QKLKNVDI

-416 IYIEGIAKIVK
+416 SDIDEIASIVK
-427 EREKQVQGAASKLGT
+427 KREKYVQGAASKLGT

-463 TESQNRSPGTITM
+463 TERQNRSPGTITM

-485 FYNYIKWE
+485 FYN

>member
-1 MGRGILVEF
+1 
-10 GFCSLYGKD
+10 
-19 DKGISNFFKEANN
+19 
-32 RDVLGLRPMN
+32 
-42 NRISEILFP
+42 
-51 ECTTLMPNLV
+51 
-61 YIYYLNAIYHVLKEK
+61 
-76 GSEDDIDYYERMI
+76 MI

-132 SINNVCLLD
+132 SINDVCLLD

-166 DLTDYEKGCIYSPG
+166 DLTDYEKDYIYSPG

-192 RVLMPDDSRI
+192 RVLMPDDDRI

-211 IASFLVPKSNKR
+211 IASFLGFKRAPVSNKKDVLR
-223 EDPVSKIYQKGKD
+223 EDSVSKLYKEGKA
-236 GKFEYKKLEELLEE
+236 GKFKYEKLEDLLEE
-250 LKIKQNS
+250 LKIRQNG
-257 KSLYEFEE
+257 KSLYKFEE
-265 IDKYDKYEDKYE
+265 IDKY
-277 DKYGERVVIVGE
+277 GESIVGK
-289 NGFCMYEYLRQS
+289 FCMYEYLRQS

-335 SKIAAYFEISNKI
+335 SEIAAYFEISTEI
-348 KKEKIKKER
+348 KDDEIK
-357 INNYWKKK
+357 NYWKKK
-365 YENEN
+365 YENC
-370 FKGFI
+370 KGFI
-375 SQGENGDLEECWNF
+375 SQGEDGDLEECWNF
-389 INKITIELDKIKK
+389 INEIT
-402 FPNGQKKDK
+402 QKLKNVDI

-416 IYIEGIAKIVK
+416 SDIDEIASIVK
-427 EREKQVQGAASKLGT
+427 KREKYVQGAASKLGT

-463 TESQNRSPGTITM
+463 TERQNRSPGTITM

-485 FYNYIKWE
+485 FYN

>member
-1 MGRGILVEF
+1 MEF

-19 DKGISNFFKEANN
+19 DRGISNFFKEANN

-132 SINNVCLLD
+132 SINDVCLLD

-166 DLTDYEKGCIYSPG
+166 DLTDYEKDYIYSPG

-192 RVLMPDDSRI
+192 RVLMPDDDRI

-211 IASFLVPKSNKR
+211 IASFLGFKRAPVSNKKDVLR
-223 EDPVSKIYQKGKD
+223 EDSVSKLYKEGKA
-236 GKFEYKKLEELLEE
+236 GKFKYEKLEDLLEE
-250 LKIKQNS
+250 LKIRQNG
-257 KSLYEFEE
+257 KRLYKFEE
-265 IDKYDKYEDKYE
+265 IDKY
-277 DKYGERVVIVGE
+277 GESIVGK
-289 NGFCMYEYLRQS
+289 FCMYEYLRQS

-335 SKIAAYFEISNKI
+335 SEIAAYFEISTEI
-348 KKEKIKKER
+348 KDDEIK
-357 INNYWKKK
+357 NYWKKK
-365 YENEN
+365 YENC
-370 FKGFI
+370 KGFI
-375 SQGENGDLEECWNF
+375 SQGEDGDLEECWNF
-389 INKITIELDKIKK
+389 INEIT
-402 FPNGQKKDK
+402 QKLKNVDI

-416 IYIEGIAKIVK
+416 SDIDEIASIVK
-427 EREKQVQGAASKLGT
+427 KREKYVQGAASKLGT

-463 TESQNRSPGTITM
+463 TERQNRSPGTITM

-485 FYNYIKWE
+485 FYN

>member
-1 MGRGILVEF
+1 MEF

-19 DKGISNFFKEANN
+19 DRGISNFFKEANN

-132 SINNVCLLD
+132 SINDVCLLD

-166 DLTDYEKGCIYSPG
+166 DLTDYEKDYIYSPG

-192 RVLMPDDSRI
+192 RVLMPDDDRI

-211 IASFLVPKSNKR
+211 IASFLGFKRAPVSNKKDVLR
-223 EDPVSKIYQKGKD
+223 EDSVSKLYKEGKA
-236 GKFEYKKLEELLEE
+236 GKFKYEKLEDLLEE
-250 LKIKQNS
+250 LKIRQNG
-257 KSLYEFEE
+257 KSLYKFEE
-265 IDKYDKYEDKYE
+265 IDKY
-277 DKYGERVVIVGE
+277 GESIVGK
-289 NGFCMYEYLRQS
+289 FCMYEYLRQS

-335 SKIAAYFEISNKI
+335 SEIAAYFEISTEI
-348 KKEKIKKER
+348 KDDEIK
-357 INNYWKKK
+357 NYWKKK
-365 YENEN
+365 YENC
-370 FKGFI
+370 KGFI
-375 SQGENGDLEECWNF
+375 SQGEDGDLEECWNF
-389 INKITIELDKIKK
+389 INEIT
-402 FPNGQKKDK
+402 QKLKNVDI

-416 IYIEGIAKIVK
+416 SDIDEIASIVK
-427 EREKQVQGAASKLGT
+427 EREKYVQGAASKLGT

-463 TESQNRSPGTITM
+463 TERQNRSPGTITM

-485 FYNYIKWE
+485 FYN

>member
-1 MGRGILVEF
+1 MEF

-19 DKGISNFFKEANN
+19 DRGISNFFKEANN

-132 SINNVCLLD
+132 SINDVCLLD

-166 DLTDYEKGCIYSPG
+166 DLTDYEKDYIYSPG

-192 RVLMPDDSRI
+192 RVLMPDDDRI

-211 IASFLVPKSNKR
+211 IASFLGFKRAPVSNKKDVLR
-223 EDPVSKIYQKGKD
+223 EDSVSKLFKEGKA
-236 GKFEYKKLEELLEE
+236 GKFKYEKLEDLLEE
-250 LKIKQNS
+250 LKIRQNG
-257 KSLYEFEE
+257 KSLYKFEE
-265 IDKYDKYEDKYE
+265 IDKY
-277 DKYGERVVIVGE
+277 GESIVGK
-289 NGFCMYEYLRQS
+289 FCMYEYLRQS

-335 SKIAAYFEISNKI
+335 SEIAAYFEISTEI
-348 KKEKIKKER
+348 KDDEIK
-357 INNYWKKK
+357 NYWKKK
-365 YENEN
+365 YENC
-370 FKGFI
+370 KGFI
-375 SQGENGDLEECWNF
+375 SQGEDGDLEECWNF
-389 INKITIELDKIKK
+389 INEIT
-402 FPNGQKKDK
+402 QKLKNVDI

-416 IYIEGIAKIVK
+416 SDIDEIASIVK
-427 EREKQVQGAASKLGT
+427 KREKYVQGAASKLGT

-463 TESQNRSPGTITM
+463 TERQNRSPGTITM

-485 FYNYIKWE
+485 FYN

>member
-1 MGRGILVEF
+1 MEF

-61 YIYYLNAIYHVLKEK
+61 YIYYLNAIYHVLKEN

-132 SINNVCLLD
+132 LINNVCLLD

-166 DLTDYEKGCIYSPG
+166 DLTDYEKDYIYSPG

-192 RVLMPDDSRI
+192 RVLMPDDDRI

-211 IASFLVPKSNKR
+211 IASFLGFKRAPVSNKKDVLR
-223 EDPVSKIYQKGKD
+223 EDSVSKLYKEGKA
-236 GKFEYKKLEELLEE
+236 GKFKYEKLEDLLEE
-250 LKIKQNS
+250 LKIRQNG
-257 KSLYEFEE
+257 KSLYKFEE
-265 IDKYDKYEDKYE
+265 IDKY
-277 DKYGERVVIVGE
+277 GESIVGK
-289 NGFCMYEYLRQS
+289 FCMYEYLRQS

-335 SKIAAYFEISNKI
+335 SEIAAYFEISTEI
-348 KKEKIKKER
+348 KDDEIK
-357 INNYWKKK
+357 NYWKKK
-365 YENEN
+365 YENC
-370 FKGFI
+370 KGFI
-375 SQGENGDLEECWNF
+375 SQGEDGDLEECWNF
-389 INKITIELDKIKK
+389 INEIT
-402 FPNGQKKDK
+402 QKLKNVDI

-416 IYIEGIAKIVK
+416 SDIDEIASIVK
-427 EREKQVQGAASKLGT
+427 KREKYVQGAASKLGT

-463 TESQNRSPGTITM
+463 TERQNRSPGTITM

-485 FYNYIKWE
+485 FYN

>member
-1 MGRGILVEF
+1 MEF

-19 DKGISNFFKEANN
+19 DRGISNFFKEANN

-132 SINNVCLLD
+132 SINDVCLLD

-166 DLTDYEKGCIYSPG
+166 DLTDYEKDYIYSPG

-192 RVLMPDDSRI
+192 RVLMPDDDRI

-211 IASFLVPKSNKR
+211 IASFLGFKRAPVSNKKDVLR
-223 EDPVSKIYQKGKD
+223 EDSVSKLYKEGKA
-236 GKFEYKKLEELLEE
+236 GKFKYEKLEDLLEE
-250 LKIKQNS
+250 LKIRQNS
-257 KSLYEFEE
+257 KSLYKFEE
-265 IDKYDKYEDKYE
+265 IDKY
-277 DKYGERVVIVGE
+277 GESIVGK
-289 NGFCMYEYLRQS
+289 FCMYEYLRQS

-335 SKIAAYFEISNKI
+335 SEIAAYFEISTEI
-348 KKEKIKKER
+348 KDDEIKDDEIK
-357 INNYWKKK
+357 NYWKKK
-365 YENEN
+365 YENC
-370 FKGFI
+370 KGFI
-375 SQGENGDLEECWNF
+375 SQGEDGDLEECWNF
-389 INKITIELDKIKK
+389 INEIT
-402 FPNGQKKDK
+402 QKLKNVDI

-416 IYIEGIAKIVK
+416 SDIDEIASIVK
-427 EREKQVQGAASKLGT
+427 KREKYVQGAASKLDT

-463 TESQNRSPGTITM
+463 TERQNRSPGTITM

-485 FYNYIKWE
+485 FYN

>member
-1 MGRGILVEF
+1 MRRGILVEF

-61 YIYYLNAIYHVLKEK
+61 YIYYLNAIYHVLKEN

-132 SINNVCLLD
+132 LINNVCLLD

-180 KLDEIEKLDYIR
+180 KLDEIEKMDYIR

-211 IASFLVPKSNKR
+211 IASFLAPVSNKKDVLK
-223 EDPVSKIYQKGKD
+223 EDSVSKIYKKGKD
-236 GKFEYKKLEELLEE
+236 GKFKYEKLEDLLEE
-250 LKIKQNS
+250 LKIKPKS
-257 KSLYEFEE
+257 KYLYEFEK
-265 IDKYDKYEDKYE
+265 I
-277 DKYGERVVIVGE
+277 DKYGESIEGK
-289 NGFCMYEYLRQS
+289 FCMYEYLRQS

-311 KLSYKRLLFSRDDD
+311 KLSYKWLLFSRDDD

-335 SKIAAYFEISNKI
+335 SEIAAYFEISTEIKDD
-348 KKEKIKKER
+348 KKE
-357 INNYWKKK
+357 NYWEKK
-365 YENEN
+365 YKNC
-370 FKGFI
+370 KGFV
-375 SQGENGDLEECWNF
+375 SQGEDGDLGECWNF
-389 INKITIELDKIKK
+389 IYKITKK
-402 FPNGQKKDK
+402 LEEVDI

-416 IYIEGIAKIVK
+416 SDIKKIAGIVE
-427 EREKQVQGAASKLGT
+427 EREKHEQGAASKLGT

-463 TESQNRSPGTITM
+463 TESQNRSPGIITM

-485 FYNYIKWE
+485 FYDYIKWE

>member
-1 MGRGILVEF
+1 MEF

-132 SINNVCLLD
+132 SINDVCLLD

-166 DLTDYEKGCIYSPG
+166 DLTDYEKDYIYSPG

-192 RVLMPDDSRI
+192 RVLMPDDDRI

-211 IASFLVPKSNKR
+211 IASFLGFKRAPVSNKKDVLR
-223 EDPVSKIYQKGKD
+223 EDSVSKLYKEGKA
-236 GKFEYKKLEELLEE
+236 GKFKYEKLEDLLEE
-250 LKIKQNS
+250 LKIRQNS
-257 KSLYEFEE
+257 KSLYKFEE
-265 IDKYDKYEDKYE
+265 IDKY
-277 DKYGERVVIVGE
+277 GESIVGK
-289 NGFCMYEYLRQS
+289 FCMYEYLRQS

-335 SKIAAYFEISNKI
+335 SEIAAYFEIRTEI
-348 KKEKIKKER
+348 KDDEIK
-357 INNYWKKK
+357 NYWKKK
-365 YENEN
+365 YENC
-370 FKGFI
+370 KGFI
-375 SQGENGDLEECWNF
+375 SQGEDGDLEECWNF
-389 INKITIELDKIKK
+389 INEIT
-402 FPNGQKKDK
+402 QKLKNVDI

-416 IYIEGIAKIVK
+416 SDIDEIASIVK
-427 EREKQVQGAASKLGT
+427 KREKYVQGAASKLGT

-463 TESQNRSPGTITM
+463 TERQNRSPGTITM

-485 FYNYIKWE
+485 FYN